1 MQPLMRDSSAHA
13 CLMNA
18 LAVSEFL
25 ATFGVLCE
33 ASRLSLRDLQQA
45 ASSLSRSSALAQ
57 LYASL
62 LRCVLL
68 EKVSPQSCEDPRI
81 LKQEAEHNDAERA
94 ALKVFKGR
102 SLCFAWCMYLHPP
115 GRDSERFLTLL
126 ITISV

>member
-1 MQPLMRDSSAHA
+1 MRDPSAHT

-33 ASRLSLRDLQQA
+33 ANRLSLRDLQQA
-45 ASSLSRSSALAQ
+45 ASSLAHSSALAQ

-68 EKVSPQSCEDPRI
+68 EKVCLHSLSLRI
-81 LKQEAEHNDAERA
+81 
-94 ALKVFKGR
+94 
-102 SLCFAWCMYLHPP
+102 SLT
-115 GRDSERFLTLL
+115 RTSDSEMFGRMYG
-126 ITISV
+126 

>member
-1 MQPLMRDSSAHA
+1 MQPLMRDPSAHT

-33 ASRLSLRDLQQA
+33 ANRLSLRDLQQA
-45 ASSLSRSSALAQ
+45 ASSLAHSSALAQ

-68 EKVSPQSCEDPRI
+68 EKVSVHY
-81 LKQEAEHNDAERA
+81 LKPE
-94 ALKVFKGR
+94 
-102 SLCFAWCMYLHPP
+102 
-115 GRDSERFLTLL
+115 
-126 ITISV
+126 I

>member
-1 MQPLMRDSSAHA
+1 MRDPSAHT

-45 ASSLSRSSALAQ
+45 ASSLAHGSTLAQ

-68 EKVSPQSCEDPRI
+68 EKVGS
-81 LKQEAEHNDAERA
+81 
-94 ALKVFKGR
+94 LKVFRAIDLQGLYHTPPIGKA
-102 SLCFAWCMYLHPP
+102 LCSPWCMAVETCTMDQQNLDFLHYHW
-115 GRDSERFLTLL
+115 S
-126 ITISV
+126 S